1 MSRNSTPCPRTDT
14 HTQDST
20 SDPYEPYTCEPEP
33 PEEEYSSSEDESE
46 GEMNEDLGL
55 CFDEIGYEVR
65 QHTRR

>member
-1 MSRNSTPCPRTDT
+1 M
-14 HTQDST
+14 